1 MGDQSAMAG
10 VLPADIRERPD
21 GYRRGVPP
29 VRRDGAAHGLRRSV
43 CGSRAGDVLE
53 QAGPPAGVG
62 QGRSQIDPP
71 RAGRDL
77 TPPPAETAP
86 FRVGGA
92 GCCEAPTCKRFT
104 IRRFCCDRRRTTHQR
119 DIRVAHARR
128 GRSRITRA
136 RVAPCGG
143 PASQSAS
150 GRRVYRDEAERG
162 NNRIVMSAAVPTCA
176 AVGRCTVGP
185 MRPSVGWSEPQ
196 DMGVSVAEQMAG
208 LLASIRTLPLLLTQ
222 PNGSAATV
230 PAQSTRLASRRFWA
244 NVGPPLFARVCSHP
258 DWRQC
263 RPRAAPPTAV
273 TVQLSR
279 LPTA

>member
-1 MGDQSAMAG
+1 MVRHTGFVARCAALGLEMFSS
-10 VLPADIRERPD
+10 
-21 GYRRGVPP
+21 RRA
-29 VRRDGAAHGLRRSV
+29 R
-43 CGSRAGDVLE
+43 
-53 QAGPPAGVG
+53 QGVG

-77 TPPPAETAP
+77 TPPPTETAP